1 MIDVKVDDREVT
13 SHLERLA
20 RKVRD
25 LSPIMREIS
34 EDMLDAVQ
42 ENFDKEGRP
51 GRWPELSPS
60 YKRWLTRKGKTG
72 KMLNRSAAGLYHSI
86 TSRSDAD
93 SAMVGTNKKYAA
105 IHHFGGTVR
114 INPATR
120 TFVRN
125 GARRLAINM
134 GHSVKIPARPYL
146 HLDDSDTR
154 LIVERMKRYLDE

>member
-1 MIDVKVDDREVT
+1 MIAIKVDDKEVT

-25 LSPIMREIS
+25 LSPIMQEIS
-34 EDMLDAVQ
+34 EDMLDAVH

-60 YKRWLTRKGKTG
+60 YKRWLTKKGKTG
-72 KMLNRSAAGLYHSI
+72 KMLNRNAAGLYPSI
-86 TSRSDAD
+86 QPQHDSRSAV
-93 SAMVGTNKKYAA
+93 VGTNKKYAA
-105 IHHFGGTVR
+105 IHHFGG
-114 INPATR
+114 PAGR
-120 TFVRN
+120 
-125 GARRLAINM
+125 GKKA
-134 GHSVKIPARPYL
+134 KIPARPYL